1 MESLSL
7 KKIELLPNHL
17 KKEVHDFIEFL
28 LQKEEKRKKEK
39 KNNPKKFSGILTDEE
54 AESYK
59 KSIAECKKID
69 LNEW

>member
-7 KKIELLPNHL
+7 KKLELLPNHL
-17 KKEVHDFIEFL
+17 KKEVSDFIEFL
-28 LQKEEKRKKEK
+28 LLKEGKSKINKI
-39 KNNPKKFSGILTDEE
+39 NNIDNFSGILSEDE
-54 AESYK
+54 AKAYK